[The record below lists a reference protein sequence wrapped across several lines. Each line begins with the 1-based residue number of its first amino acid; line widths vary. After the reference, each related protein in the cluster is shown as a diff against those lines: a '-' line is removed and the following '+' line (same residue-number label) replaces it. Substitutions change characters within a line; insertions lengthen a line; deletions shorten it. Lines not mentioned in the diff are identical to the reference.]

1 MIEYKDIRSVHL
13 EISTRCNAACPEC
26 PRNFHGV
33 DIIDNYP
40 ICDMSL
46 LQAQKIFTPELLQQL
61 DNILI
66 NGNYGDFITAKDGLA
81 IVEYFKEQNPNLRIE
96 ISTNASGRPNW
107 WERLG
112 ELGTIVD
119 FRIDGLADTHHLYR
133 QYTDWHLIMNNAKK
147 FIASGGHAVWS
158 WIPFKH
164 NKHQQDLAETLSKDM
179 GFEKFWVVDA
189 GRDTGPVFDRD
200 RKLSHVI
207 GEYTGTTDFNEAYSK
222 YTDYLN
228 NGELLWSKNN
238 LAPFNSQ
245 IKIYEDKFFIIDFS
259 NTLRCF
265 SVKDGKE
272 LWNIQTEKSLIRSQK
287 KLSMVIVKGLLYFNN
302 SLGDISAVDI
312 NKGELL
318 WQLPTQS
325 SLIYEAAFSL
335 ETSDIIADL
344 NTLFFSN
351 NKNQFFSIDLRTGS
365 FNWENKINSSLR
377 PTLIGNYLFTVSN
390 EGYLIVIDKQSGNI
404 IRVTDVFRNFKQKK
418 RNKIKPSGFVIG
430 LNKIYLSTNNGRLI
444 VIDTVSGKTIS
455 TLKIDNEKISRPF
468 IVDKNLFV
476 VKDNAI
482 IKLR

>member
-228 NGELLWSKNN
+228 FPEITLEAEHPNYEIDCYTKRNGEIYIAANGEVYPCCWLGFYPRTNN
-238 LAPFNSQ
+238 SNPSNYQ
-245 IKIYEDKFFIIDFS
+245 IKNLIENNDANDTPIEHAISWFSKIEDTWQLD
-259 NTLRCF
+259 
-265 SVKDGKE
+265 SVKAG
-272 LWNIQTEKSLIRSQK
+272 
-287 KLSMVIVKGLLYFNN
+287 
-302 SLGDISAVDI
+302 
-312 NKGELL
+312 
-318 WQLPTQS
+318 
-325 SLIYEAAFSL
+325 
-335 ETSDIIADL
+335 
-344 NTLFFSN
+344 
-351 NKNQFFSIDLRTGS
+351 
-365 FNWENKINSSLR
+365 
-377 PTLIGNYLFTVSN
+377 
-390 EGYLIVIDKQSGNI
+390 
-404 IRVTDVFRNFKQKK
+404 
-418 RNKIKPSGFVIG
+418 
-430 LNKIYLSTNNGRLI
+430 KIYTC
-444 VIDTVSGKTIS
+444 
-455 TLKIDNEKISRPF
+455 NETCGMCS
-468 IVDKNLFV
+468 
-476 VKDNAI
+476 
-482 IKLR
+482 